1 MKRLLLIFSF
11 VVCSIGVFA
20 QEDTRVV
27 DSLRNVMVSQEGR
40 EKVKT
45 MIELTWEF
53 YEVSYD
59 DCLDWGEKAIEE
71 AQRLGFA
78 DLEADATYA
87 LGMQYGYHADLDLAQ
102 DYLKKAFD
110 LHESVGNE
118 GRAFEDLW
126 NQAYFEQVLG
136 NMDSALMVYEKVLS
150 FAEQRSDTLA
160 MANTYANMAVI
171 QYQQHDFEP
180 SETCFKKCRSL
191 YVMLNDEFE
200 VARADANLANVYM
213 EWGKYAE
220 SRKLYRKAI
229 ASLESLECYDLLLMV
244 YKNYG
249 ILFEKDLV
257 KYDSAEYY
265 FEKAMA
271 CADQVEWPTGSL
283 EEVVNAKADLLVEMG
298 NLAVY
303 RHEEATAKN
312 YLEEAFALAEGNS
325 YHFGM
330 MQAALGL
337 GQLYAMQGKA
347 SLSLHYLDVYA
358 EQARKSGITMMESA
372 TKKPLILDYARLGR
386 FDEMAAELESL
397 DEEKQALQREA
408 NDLYEQISVLQDE
421 TQGLL
426 AQYESQNEQI
436 EALQSQRDQ
445 YRLAFFGLLAMA
457 LFALAL
463 FVVYKIV
470 RKNRSKSA
478 KP

>member
-1 MKRLLLIFSF
+1 MKRLLVIAFFAL
-11 VVCSIGVFA
+11 CSIGCFA
-20 QEDTRVV
+20 QDDTRIV
-27 DSLRNVMVSQEGR
+27 DSLRSVMVGQEGR

-53 YEVSYD
+53 YEISYD
-59 DCLDWGEKAIEE
+59 DCLDWGEKAIKE
-71 AQRLGFA
+71 AQRLGFD

-118 GRAFEDLW
+118 GRALEDLW

-136 NMDSALMVYEKVLS
+136 NMDSALVAYEKVLS
-150 FAEQRSDTLA
+150 FAEQRYDTVA

-171 QYQQHDFEP
+171 QYQLLDFEA

-191 YVMLNDEFE
+191 YVVLNDELE
-200 VARADANLANVYM
+200 AAKADANLANVYM

-229 ASLESLECYDLLLMV
+229 SALERLESYDLLLIF

-249 ILFEKDLV
+249 ILFEKELIN
-257 KYDSAEYY
+257 YDSAEYY

-271 CADQVEWPTGSL
+271 CVDQVECL
-283 EEVVNAKADLLVEMG
+283 EEVMYAKADLLVEMG
-298 NLAVY
+298 NLAVC
-303 RHEEATAKN
+303 RHEEATAKK
-312 YLEEAFALAEGNS
+312 YLEEAFSLAEGNS

-358 EQARKSGITMMESA
+358 EQARKSGITLMESA

-386 FDEMAAELESL
+386 FEEMTAELESL

-408 NDLYEQISVLQDE
+408 NDLYEQISVLEDE
-421 TQGLL
+421 TQNLL

-436 EALQSQRDQ
+436 ETLQTQRNH
-445 YRLAFFGLLAMA
+445 YRLAFFGILAIA

-463 FVVYKIV
+463 FVAYKIV
-470 RKNRSKSA
+470 RKNRA
-478 KP
+478 KTKKG